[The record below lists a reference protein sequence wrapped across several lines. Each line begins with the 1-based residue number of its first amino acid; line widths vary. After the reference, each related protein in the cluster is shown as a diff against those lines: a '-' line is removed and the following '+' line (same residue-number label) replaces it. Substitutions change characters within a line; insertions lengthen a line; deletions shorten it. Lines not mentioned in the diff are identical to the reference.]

1 MTNAS
6 ATTIPATAAG
16 LARGIFFCTKG
27 HSLASRF
34 SFRRGSTGARYCLRC
49 ESDRALGQVARG
61 RRTRA
66 EQNRRNALKRARL
79 YRAESQA
86 SAIAAS
92 VRITTEQARQTAGV
106 ARTTTVAA

>member
-1 MTNAS
+1 MTDDN

-16 LARGIFFCTKG
+16 PARGIFFCTKG

-66 EQNRRNALKRARL
+66 DQTRRNARKRERL
-79 YRAESQA
+79 YREATQA

-92 VRITTEQARQTAGV
+92 VRATTPTTEGNEA
-106 ARTTTVAA
+106 

>member
-1 MTNAS
+1 MTA
-6 ATTIPATAAG
+6 PKRTA
-16 LARGIFFCTKG
+16 LACAKG
-27 HSLASRF
+27 HDLSSRF

-49 ESDRALGQVARG
+49 ESDRTLGQVARG

-66 EQNRRNALKRARL
+66 EQTRRNARKRQRL
-79 YRAESQA
+79 YRAEAQV
-86 SAIAAS
+86 SAIATS